1 MKRRESLNYCHQAG
15 LLSVTYAK
23 EPLRR
28 GEKKKVKYPRLVLRW
43 GKKMHKDN
51 HVSGGDKCYMTS
63 VDSISND
70 NM

>member
-1 MKRRESLNYCHQAG
+1 MPKNHSEEE
-15 LLSVTYAK
+15 K
-23 EPLRR
+23 E
-28 GEKKKVKYPRLVLRW
+28 KVKYPRLVLRW